1 MDWTKVIIFS
11 VLYLSTSILFYRV
24 ESEMY
29 EREERITGI
38 KRSRAVLALCSALWP
53 FQMIWWIVYTMKG

>member
-11 VLYLSTSILFYRV
+11 VLYLSMSILFYRV
-24 ESEMY
+24 ESEMCDRA
-29 EREERITGI
+29 ERDTGI

-53 FQMIWWIVYTMKG
+53 FQIVGWIVYTMKG